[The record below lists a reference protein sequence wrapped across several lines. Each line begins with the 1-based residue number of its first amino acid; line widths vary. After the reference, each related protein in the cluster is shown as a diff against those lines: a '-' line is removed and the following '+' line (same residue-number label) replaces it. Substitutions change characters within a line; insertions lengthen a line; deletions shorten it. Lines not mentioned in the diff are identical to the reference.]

1 VSAFRRTVFIFLQ
14 SFRGD
19 VVSGFIAVLLN
30 PMTVGSCANH
40 WAILADRVVAKMCC
54 GRDVMIDPVGFACQA
69 AL

>member
-1 VSAFRRTVFIFLQ
+1 
-14 SFRGD
+14 
-19 VVSGFIAVLLN
+19 VSGFIAVLLK